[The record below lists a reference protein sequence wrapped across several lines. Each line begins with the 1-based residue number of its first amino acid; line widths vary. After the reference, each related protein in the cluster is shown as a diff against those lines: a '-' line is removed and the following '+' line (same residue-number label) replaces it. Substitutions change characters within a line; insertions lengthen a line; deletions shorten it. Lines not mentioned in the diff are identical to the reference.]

1 MCHGRITGNL
11 ARFAA
16 RSFPDHFLRLV
27 TDISAPPE
35 NQDLLHAANAPLL
48 PGAER
53 YYHLDGSRDDSR
65 EIVFLAGDGRRSHL
79 LGIPLGLADPETQHD
94 IVSVSLLRRR
104 IWLNGGRGEGQ
115 DDDFRFVVDGR
126 GTWIVRL
133 RTGDTPPDSG
143 ACSPVD
149 EQEEEDED
157 AGEDESEYTDL
168 LDMPDVQLW
177 DSQSSQFGAFQLTAR
192 QRRNQRVAGTRLSDI
207 STRLNILHGIPHAST
222 RLPGRFL
229 RTLSDI
235 QNLANE
241 FRGLPRHL
249 ISERTFAMFDRVLDQ
264 LERTAS
270 LETITDQRSGAS
282 EEDTQADPDQ
292 PTHQLDPAE
301 VLPDSTVSPHDQP
314 APSPPFPR
322 PTSPPL
328 IIPPSRHPSSLLQ
341 RARLRSV
348 ISSLETMLASPT
360 LPPRPTFSSV
370 RRAFDEISTSLE
382 ATDDDG
388 TPDADILG
396 LMSTAQSLF
405 WTLARRAFPAAHSAG
420 IPVVGSRSTMA
431 RGRGRS
437 RVRSRPVP
445 TARAA
450 RRRRAGSRR
459 KELTTK
465 MERES

>member
-35 NQDLLHAANAPLL
+35 NHDLLHAANAPLL

-65 EIVFLAGDGRRSHL
+65 EIAFLAGDGRRSHL
-79 LGIPLGLADPETQHD
+79 LGIPLGLADPEAQHE

-143 ACSPVD
+143 ACSPID
-149 EQEEEDED
+149 GQEEEDED
-157 AGEDESEYTDL
+157 AGEGESEYTDL
-168 LDMPDVQLW
+168 LDMPDVQPW
-177 DSQSSQFGAFQLTAR
+177 DSQSSQFGALQLTAR
-192 QRRNQRVAGTRLSDI
+192 QRRNQRVANTRLSDI
-207 STRLNILHGIPHAST
+207 STRLNVLHGIPHAST
-222 RLPGRFL
+222 RLPSRFL

-292 PTHQLDPAE
+292 LDPAE

-314 APSPPFPR
+314 TPSPPFPR

-328 IIPPSRHPSSLLQ
+328 TIPPSRHPSSLLQ

-382 ATDDDG
+382 ATDGGG
-388 TPDADILG
+388 TPDADILD
-396 LMSTAQSLF
+396 LISTAQSLF

-431 RGRGRS
+431 IGRGRS

-445 TARAA
+445 AARAA

>member
-35 NQDLLHAANAPLL
+35 NDDLLHAANAPLL

-65 EIVFLAGDGRRSHL
+65 EVAFLAGDGRRSHL

-149 EQEEEDED
+149 DQEEEDED
-157 AGEDESEYTDL
+157 AGEGESAYTDL
-168 LDMPDVQLW
+168 LDMPDVQPW
-177 DSQSSQFGAFQLTAR
+177 GSQSSQFGALQLTAH
-192 QRRNQRVAGTRLSDI
+192 QRRNQRMANTRLSDI

-222 RLPGRFL
+222 RLPSRFL

-282 EEDTQADPDQ
+282 EEDFQADPDQ
-292 PTHQLDPAE
+292 PTHELDPAE
-301 VLPDSTVSPHDQP
+301 VLPDSTLSPQDQP
-314 APSPPFPR
+314 ISPPQAPR
-322 PTSPPL
+322 PMSPPL
-328 IIPPSRHPSSLLQ
+328 TISLSRHPSPRLQ
-341 RARLRSV
+341 RDRLRSV

-360 LPPRPTFSSV
+360 LPPRQTFSSV

-382 ATDDDG
+382 ATDDDEP
-388 TPDADILG
+388 PDADILD
-396 LMSTAQSLF
+396 LMGTAQSLF
-405 WTLARRAFPAAHSAG
+405 WMLAQRVFPDAHSAG
-420 IPVVGSRSTMA
+420 IPVVGFRSTMA
-431 RGRGRS
+431 MGRGRS

-445 TARAA
+445 GAGPP
-450 RRRRAGSRR
+450 RRRRAGRR
-459 KELTTK
+459 RGLTPK
-465 MERES
+465 MERGS

>member
-35 NQDLLHAANAPLL
+35 NHDLLHAANAPLL

-65 EIVFLAGDGRRSHL
+65 EIAFLAGDGRRSHL

-143 ACSPVD
+143 ACSPID

-157 AGEDESEYTDL
+157 AGEGESECTDL
-168 LDMPDVQLW
+168 LDMPDVQPW
-177 DSQSSQFGAFQLTAR
+177 DSQSSQFGALQLTAR
-192 QRRNQRVAGTRLSDI
+192 QRRNQRVANTRLSDI
-207 STRLNILHGIPHAST
+207 STRLNVLHGIPHAST
-222 RLPGRFL
+222 RLPSRFL

-282 EEDTQADPDQ
+282 EEDTQPA
-292 PTHQLDPAE
+292 HELDPAE
-301 VLPDSTVSPHDQP
+301 VLPDSTLSPQDQP
-314 APSPPFPR
+314 IAPLQSPR

-328 IIPPSRHPSSLLQ
+328 TISLSRHPSPRLQ
-341 RARLRSV
+341 RTRLRSV

-360 LPPRPTFSSV
+360 LPPRQTFSSV

-382 ATDDDG
+382 ATDDEP
-388 TPDADILG
+388 PDAEILDLIG
-396 LMSTAQSLF
+396 TAQSLF
-405 WTLARRAFPAAHSAG
+405 WMLAQRAFPGPHSAG
-420 IPVVGSRSTMA
+420 IPAVGSTSTTAM
-431 RGRGRS
+431 GRGRS
-437 RVRSRPVP
+437 RLRSRPAP
-445 TARAA
+445 AARPPRRHRAG
-450 RRRRAGSRR
+450 RRRRV
-459 KELTTK
+459 LTTK
-465 MERES
+465 MEPES